1 MRLTRRQLLRLW
13 LRRLLRLRLRRL
25 RLRRL
30 RLRRLRL
37 PFDRH
42 QLRLIRTG
50 PLRQELLAETW
61 LAAVALH
68 ARA

>member
-13 LRRLLRLRLRRL
+13 LRRLLRL